1 MATFQLN
8 INSKIYEVEAEP
20 DTPLLWVIRDKVGL
34 KGTKFGC
41 GISLCGACTVLF
53 NGYPIKACVTPV
65 ATVTPVTE
73 ITTIESTD
81 YKNLK
86 LVQDAWIKEQVPQCG
101 YCQSGQVLTAVSV
114 LNQNSKPSDSEINSA
129 MKGVLCRCGTY
140 PRIKK
145 AIHKA
150 SQELNG

>member
-1 MATFQLN
+1 
-8 INSKIYEVEAEP
+8 
-20 DTPLLWVIRDKVGL
+20 
-34 KGTKFGC
+34 
-41 GISLCGACTVLF
+41 TVLF
-53 NGYPIKACVTPV
+53 NGYPIKSCVTPV
-65 ATVTPVTE
+65 ATVTPQTK

-101 YCQSGQVLTAVSV
+101 YCQSGQVLTAVS
-114 LNQNSKPSDSEINSA
+114 LINQNPKPSESEVNTA

-140 PRIKK
+140 PRIKT
-145 AIHKA
+145 AIKKA

>member
-1 MATFQLN
+1 MANFTLN
-8 INSKIYEVEAEP
+8 INNKNYEVQAEP
-20 DTPLLWVIRDKVGL
+20 DTPLLWVIRDKAGL

-41 GISLCGACTVLF
+41 GVALCGVCTVLF
-53 NGYPIKACVTPV
+53 NGYPIKSCVTPV
-65 ATVTPVTE
+65 ATVTPETK
-73 ITTIESTD
+73 ITTIESID
-81 YKNLK
+81 YKNMK

-101 YCQSGQVLTAVSV
+101 YCQSGQVLTAVS
-114 LNQNSKPSDSEINSA
+114 LLSQNPKPSDAEINAA

-150 SQELNG
+150 SQELNV